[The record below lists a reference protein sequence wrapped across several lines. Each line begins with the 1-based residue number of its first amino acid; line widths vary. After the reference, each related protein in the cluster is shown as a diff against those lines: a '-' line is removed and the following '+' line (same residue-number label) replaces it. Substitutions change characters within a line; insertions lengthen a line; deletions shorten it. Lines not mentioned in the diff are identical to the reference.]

1 LGRELDAIR
10 GQSEKE
16 VCSRTTDGTPDA
28 VQASPLRALDR
39 AAAHRVGVAVD
50 LTAALK
56 ADGTQH
62 YGPDYNEAVEFLIDE
77 GAIEE
82 DPQTAPIGSGEHP
95 RGHLY
100 WAITVKGR
108 ALLRALT

>member
-1 LGRELDAIR
+1 MVVCVLPWT
-10 GQSEKE
+10 EKGKR
-16 VCSRTTDGTPDA
+16 VDDKTYNGWRI
-28 VQASPLRALDR
+28 LRALDR

>member
-1 LGRELDAIR
+1 VDDKTYNAWRI
-10 GQSEKE
+10 
-16 VCSRTTDGTPDA
+16 
-28 VQASPLRALDR
+28 LRALDR

-50 LTAALK
+50 LPAALK

-82 DPQTAPIGSGEHP
+82 NPRTAPIGSGDYP
-95 RGHLY
+95 RGNLY
-100 WAITVKGR
+100 WAITEKGR
-108 ALLRALT
+108 ALMGALT